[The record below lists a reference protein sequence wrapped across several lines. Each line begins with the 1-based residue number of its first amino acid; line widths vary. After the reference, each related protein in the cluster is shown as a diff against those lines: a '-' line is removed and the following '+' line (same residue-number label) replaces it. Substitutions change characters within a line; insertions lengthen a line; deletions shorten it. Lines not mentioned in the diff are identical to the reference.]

1 MRRQNRTLTKKEL
14 ECAVKVHVSHFDA
27 SLLTREKEE
36 EAIDVLADAF
46 KDNPKFAWVE
56 GLEVNDP
63 DKDQKKYNF
72 SRCLQ
77 AYANHRVL
85 NGKRGVAVGARDE
98 HGELI
103 GCMTLVPSS
112 CSRERRID
120 NIAANARLGT
130 TPMEKTEEYC
140 PDSRQRLEAMGEL
153 PKLRDQHMA
162 NARRWLCLQSIGIR
176 PEARGKG
183 HARELLR
190 LLTKTADSLLVPVY
204 VEADSKNDESM
215 YKKFGFRTV
224 ETVHAHVAGDKSS
237 TGDLT
242 LYLMRRNPRY
252 AHRRVSCAQMAGAEI
267 KFEKARISRR
277 IRFETVPAS

>member
-1 MRRQNRTLTKKEL
+1 MPTPNTVQKEL
-14 ECAVKVHVSHFDA
+14 ECAFKSNMSRFDV
-27 SLLTREKEE
+27 SLLTQEDEE
-36 EAIDVLADAF
+36 DALDVLAVAF
-46 KDNPKFAWVE
+46 KDDPKFAWVDC
-56 GLEVNDP
+56 LEESDP

-77 AYANHRVL
+77 AYSNHRVL
-85 NGKRGVAVGARDE
+85 NGKRGVALGARDE

-112 CSRERRID
+112 CSRERIVD
-120 NIAANARLGT
+120 NIAANVRLGT

-140 PDSRQRLEAMGEL
+140 PDSRRRLEAIGKL
-153 PKLRDQHMA
+153 PKRRDQHMSDA
-162 NARRWLCLQSIGIR
+162 HRWICLQSIGIR
-176 PEARGKG
+176 PEDRGKG
-183 HARELLR
+183 YARELLR

-224 ETVHAHVAGDKSS
+224 ETVHAHVAGDKSPTS
-237 TGDLT
+237 NLT

-252 AHRRVSCAQMAGAEI
+252 AHRRVSCAQMTGAEN
-267 KFEKARISRR
+267 KYYERAHISSR